1 MIIYHLQKEKLPPVF
16 EPFWNSFHFSIKCA
30 LLPTRGWTIKKVL
43 NTATP
48 WGGSFYLK
56 ISLICPYWFYALAFL
71 SVFSFFCR
79 RSGGDASS
87 DTRPLAPP
95 RPPYVWLRTKT
106 NHQVNTPQ
114 RSWNFRLTRIVPDHV
129 SKSSFFW
136 VYFIISHQSK
146 LFPLKRIWDVQ
157 ISLTLLNKNNFNGD
171 HMLVCQKLIQI
182 GRFIHLVLKI
192 FINLPRLEIPR
203 QFIPDYVR
211 DTILESG
218 VECYINSAATKVALF
233 AYITCQSALHI
244 FTGWGAFCK
253 SFTLPW
259 ELIWRPTQRFLSASM
274 LISLFS
280 PWYNVSTDVQRINN
294 AKLSTMFNP
303 GQKLTSA
310 AVFQTFLARSQPG
323 WRISRSARC
332 SEENVPTW
340 CCKHSSVG
348 CFPLFPLLLPF
359 LKFLRRIFNFDV
371 PHIPG

>member
-30 LLPTRGWTIKKVL
+30 LLPARGRTIKKVL

-114 RSWNFRLTRIVPDHV
+114 RSWNFRLTRIMPDHV

-146 LFPLKRIWDVQ
+146 LFPLKWIWDVQ
-157 ISLTLLNKNNFNGD
+157 ISLTLLTKNNFNGD
-171 HMLVCQKLIQI
+171 QMLVRK
-182 GRFIHLVLKI
+182 G
-192 FINLPRLEIPR
+192 LPKTDSKLEIYPFSSENFHKPPSAWDPKTIYSWLRPR
-203 QFIPDYVR
+203 YHFGIR
-211 DTILESG
+211 SG
-218 VECYINSAATKVALF
+218 
-233 AYITCQSALHI
+233 
-244 FTGWGAFCK
+244 
-253 SFTLPW
+253 
-259 ELIWRPTQRFLSASM
+259 M
-274 LISLFS
+274 L
-280 PWYNVSTDVQRINN
+280 Y
-294 AKLSTMFNP
+294 
-303 GQKLTSA
+303 
-310 AVFQTFLARSQPG
+310 
-323 WRISRSARC
+323 
-332 SEENVPTW
+332 
-340 CCKHSSVG
+340 
-348 CFPLFPLLLPF
+348 
-359 LKFLRRIFNFDV
+359 KFRRN
-371 PHIPG
+371 